1 MTKRIAIKT
10 ALFALY
16 AAVTYCFFFLGLFD
30 WIGTGSENFAV
41 TVSIILIALGL
52 GTSAQIIFD
61 WHGTRSSGQVFK
73 NALWV
78 LLAASV
84 VLFAIQAETLICILM
99 ASPIILAGLAFGI
112 TVARWVNT
120 KVNER
125 TSLSISLLVLPFLIP
140 WIAPDGIMKTGT
152 YAVTT
157 EIVMQADIDTVR
169 DMVLDVPLIH
179 DDERPWTF
187 THSVLRAPRPVSA
200 ETRDGVRY
208 ATWEKG
214 VKFQEVMSETTD
226 PNVIS
231 WTFDFPDPTLMYPVD
246 VRVSPTGPDVIMNTG
261 TYQLTQV
268 DADQTLVTLTTE
280 YRLHTPMNWYY
291 AAWGKLF
298 LNDFHTAVLHVLA
311 GRVAG

>member
-1 MTKRIAIKT
+1 MNNRIVIKT
-10 ALFALY
+10 LLFALY
-16 AAVTYCFFFLGLFD
+16 AAVNYGFFALWLSTARG
-30 WIGTGSENFAV
+30 GEVAVAV
-41 TVSIILIALGL
+41 TLSILIIAAGL
-52 GTSAQIIFD
+52 GISAQIILGWNGEPSKSD
-61 WHGTRSSGQVFK
+61 VFWR
-73 NALWV
+73 ALWV
-78 LLAASV
+78 PFIGSIGLTLWKV
-84 VLFAIQAETLICILM
+84 ETIICIAM
-99 ASPIILAGLAFGI
+99 AAPIIFAGLSLGI
-112 TVARWVNT
+112 TAARWVNT
-120 KVNER
+120 KVNHN
-125 TSLSISLLVLPFLIP
+125 TPMSFGLLALPFMIP

-169 DMVLDVPLIH
+169 DMVLDVPLIR

-187 THSVLRAPRPVSA
+187 THSVLRAPRPISA

-214 VKFQEVMSETTD
+214 VEFQEVMSDTTD

-246 VRVSPTGPDVIMNTG
+246 VRVSPTGPDVIMNSG
-261 TYQLTQV
+261 TYRFTQV
-268 DADQTLVTLTTE
+268 GADQTLVTLTTE